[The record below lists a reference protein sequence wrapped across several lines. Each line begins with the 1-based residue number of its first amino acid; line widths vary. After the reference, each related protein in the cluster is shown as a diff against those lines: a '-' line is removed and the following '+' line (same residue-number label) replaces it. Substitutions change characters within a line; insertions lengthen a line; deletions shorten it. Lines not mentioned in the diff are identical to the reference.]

1 MGALGD
7 LTAWLES
14 KKRVARRNIEDIV
27 ARPRDWEKMAAAR
40 WKQDLREQ
48 MKNPESGLDFVGG
61 PLGSLAGV
69 IKNKGGNWLKG
80 TVEEFV
86 GPLKRYAPQSDIDLF
101 AQRIAERQA
110 DIARLERNRDE
121 ILPLLPPERKEA
133 ILAYLPDTIE
143 KERRAMAAHQDELN
157 QLNQRAA
164 INKWIEGPL
173 TKYMKTQMATP
184 EDPVR
189 ALAEQGILHY
199 APDYE
204 FASRGTMHAREAAG
218 FPRHGMAKSDL
229 ARGWEADSDMMIE
242 PIPVEFFRD
251 SDMKAYDFREPWMD
265 KLPEGTPVYNALE
278 REEMAGFNH
287 LTDELRNALD
297 PNSGLPRNLRLRPEQ
312 LQQMGIEKAVRHVA
326 DINKWRA
333 EQKVAAN
340 KELSDKAMAVREYTE
355 NNPKGLRW
363 VELKAGE
370 LPEQLP
376 EGYQVHRYGENKF
389 DLIGPDNKPIATGT
403 KEEIS
408 KAFHRPDLEKQLRYE
423 GDTMGHC
430 VGGYCPDVLA
440 GKSRI
445 FSLRDAKGEPHVTV
459 EVSPGMKRAD
469 ASTDMFMNHVLPKEQ
484 TDAMVAK
491 MIREGTFNR
500 ESLDAAVKAM
510 PEYQA
515 WAVGED
521 PSSIVQIKGKA
532 NQAPKEEYLPFV
544 QDFVRNSPIG
554 GQWGAVSD
562 LENARLYRPGNKD
575 FMTKEELFKIHSDVN
590 HPLWNDVNDILQR
603 EIEGY
608 RHGGVVRGRPGR

>member
-7 LTAWLES
+7 LTAWLEN

-40 WKQDLREQ
+40 WKKDLREQ

-80 TVEEFV
+80 AVEEWMSPMKV
-86 GPLKRYAPQSDIDLF
+86 LPSPPPGGMLNEVQSVYRPDATVFQYLNPRGGVHEVREYLTSDV
-101 AQRIAERQA
+101 
-110 DIARLERNRDE
+110 
-121 ILPLLPPERKEA
+121 PA
-133 ILAYLPDTIE
+133 IKAVD
-143 KERRAMAAHQDELN
+143 
-157 QLNQRAA
+157 
-164 INKWIEGPL
+164 KWVEGPL

-204 FASRGTMHAREAAG
+204 FASTGTMHAREAAG
-218 FPRHGMAKSDL
+218 FPRHGMGKSDL

-242 PIPVEFFRD
+242 PVPVEFFRD
-251 SDMKAYDFREPWMD
+251 PDMKPYEFREPWMD

-363 VELKAGE
+363 VELKKRESNKEPLPSPDDFEAANAHLGPKEWDEAMNWYRKERDARLNDTEARRE
-370 LPEQLP
+370 L
-376 EGYQVHRYGENKF
+376 
-389 DLIGPDNKPIATGT
+389 
-403 KEEIS
+403 EE
-408 KAFHRPDLEKQLRYE
+408 QLRYE

-430 VGGYCPDVLA
+430 VGGYCDDVIS
-440 GKSRI
+440 GRSRI

-532 NQAPKEEYLPFV
+532 NQAPKDEYLPFV

-575 FMTKEELFKIHSDVN
+575 FMTKEELFKVHSDVN
-590 HPLWNDVNDILQR
+590 NPLWNDVNDILQR